1 MVETDGAV
9 SIGAGTDA
17 LGAVESRGVDFIPV
31 SERHAPPE
39 NLAWVMAGQAL
50 TFVVILTGWLP
61 IAFGLSFLSTF
72 SAVVVGTALGTIVLA
87 PVALIGPQTGT
98 NGPVSSGAFFGV
110 VGRILGTVISLFIA
124 LGFAALAIWTSG
136 QAAVEGAHRLFDLSN
151 GKPTYAVAYGAIAI
165 ITVLVAIYGHANVV
179 AVQKLMLPTVGVLLV
194 IGVFAFAPKVNL
206 HYAGGAYLLGSFWS
220 TWVLS
225 VVTVASLPISLA
237 PYINDYARY
246 IRPDASPR
254 KLVVSLSVGSFFG
267 MGLPMLFATYTATAF
282 ADPTAPYVLGLVQAS
297 PGWYVVPLI
306 LIGLFGG
313 CGQAVF
319 CLYGVGLDTSSLI
332 PRLRRVPATIALSTV
347 AVLLVY
353 LGSFVWDATSVVSS
367 FILLLIVLLMPW
379 VSVIVIGHFWRHGEY
394 APDDLQVFNRGERGG
409 VYWFT
414 GGINFR
420 AFAAYIPAVF
430 VGLMCL
436 NTTLYTGPW
445 ANALKG
451 IDLSFTSALVVS
463 AAIYVALLVIFP
475 EGRTITDSSWRSGP
489 VGEGSLTPGPTE
501 P

>member
-1 MVETDGAV
+1 MADNTGTT
-9 SIGAGTDA
+9 SPKPGTDA

-31 SERHAPPE
+31 SERHAPPR
-39 NLAWVMAGQAL
+39 NLAWVMTGQAL

-61 IAFGLSFLSTF
+61 IAFGLSFW
-72 SAVVVGTALGTIVLA
+72 SAFTAVTIGTALGTIVLA

-136 QAAVEGAHRLFDLSN
+136 QAAVEGAHRLVGLSN
-151 GKPTYAVAYGAIAI
+151 GTATYAIAYGVIAAFTI
-165 ITVLVAIYGHANVV
+165 LVAIYGHANVV
-179 AVQKLMLPTVGVLLV
+179 AVQKLMIPTVGLLLV
-194 IGVFAFAPKVNL
+194 VGLIAYAPDVNL
-206 HYAGGAYLLGSFWS
+206 GYGGGAYILGSFWS

-246 IRPDASPR
+246 VSPDASSR
-254 KLVVSLSVGSFFG
+254 KLIVSLSIGSFFG

-282 ADPTAPYVLGLVQAS
+282 SDPTAPYVLGLVQAS
-297 PGWYVVPLI
+297 PGWYVAPLI
-306 LIGLFGG
+306 IVGLLGG

-319 CLYGVGLDTSSLI
+319 CLYGTGLDTSSLI
-332 PRLRRVPATIALSTV
+332 PRLERVPATLALSSV

-379 VSVIVIGHFWRHGEY
+379 VSVMVIGHFWRHGEY
-394 APDDLQVFNRGERGG
+394 VPDDLQVFNRGERGG

-414 GGINFR
+414 GGVNFR
-420 AFAAYIPAVF
+420 AFAAYIPAVI

-445 ANALKG
+445 ANALNG
-451 IDLSFTSALVVS
+451 IDLSFVSALAVS
-463 AAIYVALLVIFP
+463 AIIYIALLVAFP
-475 EGRTITDSSWRSGP
+475 EGQPRASRSPSVDAGAA
-489 VGEGSLTPGPTE
+489 TPAAGTGDR
-501 P
+501 